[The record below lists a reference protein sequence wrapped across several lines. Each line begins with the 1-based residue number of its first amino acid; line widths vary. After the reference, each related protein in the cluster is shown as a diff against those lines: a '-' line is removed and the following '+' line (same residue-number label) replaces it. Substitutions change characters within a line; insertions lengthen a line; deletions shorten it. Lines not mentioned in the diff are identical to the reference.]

1 MPLHNSNKI
10 NMLEAQGTGSSDDD
24 SSDEAVPV
32 EGGATSSDER
42 TSAWYNKQSSRL
54 KGNDRITC
62 VVMSSLKRRLEEME
76 DTMMMAESVFNS
88 SLSSERKKRLVCR
101 ISTDI
106 DEKLE
111 RQYGSPPCPCNAE
124 GM

>member
-1 MPLHNSNKI
+1 MS
-10 NMLEAQGTGSSDDD
+10 EAQGTGSSDDD

-32 EGGATSSDER
+32 EGRVTSSDER
-42 TSAWYNKQSSRL
+42 SSTWYNKQSSRL
-54 KGNDRITC
+54 KGNDAITC
-62 VVMSSLKRRLEEME
+62 VVMSSLKRRLEDME